1 MIEDLSQKNEV
12 ARTNISISRTSVG
25 IKKGKS
31 EWLLVFEV
39 RECRGALCQFLG
51 VPEPKE
57 PFPGINDTKEQLDR
71 LAKAK
76 AKRMCAVL
84 DYGCYWEL
92 RRITFEIPHS

>member
-12 ARTNISISRTSVG
+12 A

-76 AKRMCAVL
+76 RMCAVL

-92 RRITFEIPHS
+92 RRITLEIPHSWITNSISLEH